1 MLPIAINFFFLITR
15 IKTHKTHCFRET
27 HQIVYNKSTTL
38 FGPSWAIIMTPD
50 NRSQCAETCRRLTID
65 NQGFIDEQCIFF
77 YVLLTVHL
85 SIILLINQLN
95 AYILVL

>member
-65 NQGFIDEQCIFF
+65 NQGFIDEQSIFF
-77 YVLLTVHL
+77 YVLEKHIKL
-85 SIILLINQLN
+85 SIINLQHSSAHRGPL
-95 AYILVL
+95 